1 MLSRIRGQF
10 ADADHVEELREGGR
24 VIELQKLVELAF
36 KNYEGLPA
44 APPNPEDP
52 DKFTGIE
59 TPDRLAFA
67 LGWIVANT
75 VVQRRYRSAGI
86 DALPIYHPEHG
97 WDRFLLTRRIT
108 SPMFGK
114 EPANSFGMIM
124 LDGEDAPRLTTPGG
138 RTILSLGKAMREDP
152 VAALKAVLKHIP
164 REEMPE
170 GKHGIRWKDR
180 RKQYPRQYRAI
191 TEIIIENPGA
201 VAAREI
207 FVDDKPIDGAYH
219 PLYLHGATLEPKILY
234 DWFMVQLGRWAVFFR
249 NHGGQT
255 IFETDRRTW
264 STVKKQINEEEDYL
278 GIKRRIEG
286 FLRLNPEQLA
296 EEQKRPTGKAKRKNI
311 KRGKVIDDGEL
322 PEGETEETVAAENP
336 SVTESESASTEED
349 SSREQS

>member
-1 MLSRIRGQF
+1 
-10 ADADHVEELREGGR
+10 LREGGGT
-24 VIELQKLVELAF
+24 IELQQLVELAF

-44 APPNPEDP
+44 VQPNPEDP

-59 TPDRLAFA
+59 TPNRLAFA

-75 VVQRRYRSAGI
+75 IVQRRYRSSGI

-97 WDRFLLTRRIT
+97 WDRFLLTRRVT
-108 SPMFGK
+108 SPTFSK

-138 RTILSLGKAMREDP
+138 KTIVSLGSAMREDP
-152 VAALKAVLKHIP
+152 IAALKSVLRRIP

-170 GKHGIRWKDR
+170 GKHGVRWKDR
-180 RKQYPRQYRAI
+180 RRQYPRQYRAI
-191 TEIIIENPGA
+191 TELIIENPGT

-311 KRGKVIDDGEL
+311 KRGKVQKDGEAA
-322 PEGETEETVAAENP
+322 EEEQDQQEARAEAEETPAADADAAE
-336 SVTESESASTEED
+336 STEE
-349 SSREQS
+349 STEQQS